1 MGTPGQVAPGW
12 SARGSVEVAPSP
24 ARGPLLS
31 GRAEVGHRG
40 WPHGRVSRPRT
51 TALAGPGEGGSRD
64 AGSGKGKKPGVLGES
79 QKFLFQAYRLILRE
93 KGVHHGGC
101 E

>member
-12 SARGSVEVAPSP
+12 SARGSAEVAPSP

-31 GRAEVGHRG
+31 GRAEVGRRG
-40 WPHGRVSRPRT
+40 WPHGRVSRPRPRPRPRT

-64 AGSGKGKKPGVLGES
+64 AGSGKGKKARGAGRVTEVSLPGV
-79 QKFLFQAYRLILRE
+79 
-93 KGVHHGGC
+93 
-101 E
+101 